1 MLARMPVLPSTVLI
15 VDDAE
20 FDRQLASD
28 IVRSAGLE
36 PMTASSSAEALAIL
50 AEHRPLLV
58 LMDLFMPG
66 EPGDVCSRII
76 RGNEELADL
85 PILMMTSSRAD
96 AEIRRALMGGVDDFI
111 AKPLVEGQLLAKL
124 TAIRA
129 GLGRPGPLPRVA
141 TSSTLLLADDDA
153 LTRTIVGKVLE
164 SAGFKVL
171 EAETGLEA
179 LQILHRARPL
189 PDVLVLDLFMPGMGG
204 AELIRRIRETP
215 TWAHLP
221 IMVVSGVRHDA
232 AIQQELARL
241 GVSDLVEK
249 DEAALESIA
258 KRASALVFRGD
269 EIRRGRR
276 IDFFRCCEFR
286 RRPDEGWMTGFTTNL
301 GPNGVFIRTLT
312 SAPADSV
319 IDFRFELTG
328 RRSMVITKAT
338 VVWSQEL
345 EPRAGRPAPGMGL
358 RFLDLGEDARR
369 DLELVVSQGQR

>member
-1 MLARMPVLPSTVLI
+1 MALPNTVLI
-15 VDDAE
+15 VDDVA

-36 PMTASSSAEALAIL
+36 PITASSSAEALAIL
-50 AEHRPLLV
+50 AEQRPLLV
-58 LMDLFMPG
+58 LMDMFMPG

-76 RGNEELADL
+76 RGNKELADL

-96 AEIRRALMGGVDDFI
+96 AEIRRALMAGVDDFI
-111 AKPLVEGQLLAKL
+111 PKPLVEGQLLAKL
-124 TAIRA
+124 ASMRA
-129 GLGRPGPLPRVA
+129 HLGRPGPLPQVA
-141 TSSTLLLADDDA
+141 ASSTLLLADDDV

-164 SAGFKVL
+164 GAGFRVL
-171 EAETGLEA
+171 QAETGLEA
-179 LQILHRARPL
+179 LQILHKARPL

-221 IMVVSGVRHDA
+221 IMVISGVRNDA

-241 GVSDLVEK
+241 GVADLVEK

-269 EIRRGRR
+269 EIRHGKRV
-276 IDFFRCCEFR
+276 DFFRCCELR
-286 RRPDEGWMTGFTTNL
+286 RRPEEGWMTGFTTNL
-301 GPNGVFIRTLT
+301 SPNGVFVRTVT
-312 SAPADSV
+312 CAPADSV
-319 IDFRFELTG
+319 IDFRFELSAK
-328 RRSMVITKAT
+328 RSTVVTKAT

-369 DLELVVSQGQR
+369 ELEVIVAQGRH